1 MGGVLQVPADPAA
14 RVLGRAGRLGGPT
27 LVVTA
32 GIHGNEPAGVRAA
45 ERVLA
50 ELHRRGTPLAGEL
63 VALVGNRAGL
73 AREARFLDEDLN
85 RLWTAERLAAL
96 RARPSARDH
105 AEERE
110 QRELLSELEPLLA
123 REHVTLL
130 DLHSTSGGGPPF
142 ALAGDTLQNRT
153 VAFALQVP
161 FLLGLEENVSGTL
174 VEHVGALGHVA
185 VVIEG
190 GQSRDP
196 RTADLLESALW
207 ITLVSSGVA
216 SASDVPELESH
227 RARLR
232 SAARGL
238 PPVIEVA
245 HRHDIA
251 AEDEQRFE
259 MLPGFEGFARVERG
273 TLLAH
278 SGGGRERPVLAPF
291 SGLLLMPRYQRQG
304 RDGFFLGRSVSPLW
318 LSLSAALRRLHLER
332 LLGLLP
338 GVRVETR
345 GGHALAVDR
354 RVARFFAAELFHLL
368 GYRRREERGHELVV
382 SRRND
387 RL

>member
-1 MGGVLQVPADPAA
+1 MGSALQVPAEPAA
-14 RVLGRAGRLGGPT
+14 RVLGRAGRATGPT
-27 LVVTA
+27 LIVTA

-50 ELHRRGTPLAGEL
+50 ELQRRDIPLGGEI
-63 VALVGNRAGL
+63 VALIGNRAGL
-73 AREARFLDEDLN
+73 AREARFLVEDLN
-85 RLWTAERLAAL
+85 RLWTAERLTAL
-96 RARPSARDH
+96 RTRPSARDH
-105 AEERE
+105 SEEHE

-123 REHVTLL
+123 REQVTLL

-142 ALAGDTLQNRT
+142 ALAGDTLQNRR

-196 RTADLLESALW
+196 RTADVLESALW

-216 SASDVPELESH
+216 SACDIPDLELH

-238 PPVIEVA
+238 PAVIEVA

-251 AEDEQRFE
+251 PEDERQFE

-278 SGGGRERPVLAPF
+278 SGGGRERPVHAPF
-291 SGLLLMPRYQRQG
+291 SGLLLMPRYQSQG
-304 RDGFFLGRSVSPLW
+304 RDGFFLGRSVSAAW
-318 LSLSAALRRLHLER
+318 LALSAALRRLHLER

-338 GVRVETR
+338 GVRVDAR
-345 GGHALAVDR
+345 GGHTLTIDR
-354 RVARFFAAELFHLL
+354 RIARFFAAELFHLL

-382 SRRND
+382 TRRND

>member
-1 MGGVLQVPADPAA
+1 
-14 RVLGRAGRLGGPT
+14 
-27 LVVTA
+27 
-32 GIHGNEPAGVRAA
+32 
-45 ERVLA
+45 
-50 ELHRRGTPLAGEL
+50 
-63 VALVGNRAGL
+63 
-73 AREARFLDEDLN
+73 
-85 RLWTAERLAAL
+85 
-96 RARPSARDH
+96 
-105 AEERE
+105 
-110 QRELLSELEPLLA
+110 
-123 REHVTLL
+123 
-130 DLHSTSGGGPPF
+130 
-142 ALAGDTLQNRT
+142 
-153 VAFALQVP
+153 
-161 FLLGLEENVSGTL
+161 
-174 VEHVGALGHVA
+174 VA

-304 RDGFFLGRSVSPLW
+304 RNGFFLGRSVSPLW

>member
-1 MGGVLQVPADPAA
+1 MGSALQLPTEPAS
-14 RVLGRAGRLGGPT
+14 RVLGRIGPSGGPT

-50 ELHRRGTPLAGEL
+50 ELRRTGARLQGEL

-73 AREARFLDEDLN
+73 ERARRFLDEDLN

-96 RARPSARDH
+96 RTRPTERDH

-110 QRELLSELEPLLA
+110 QRELLAELEPLLA
-123 REHVTLL
+123 RERVTLL

-142 ALAGDTLQNRT
+142 ALAGDTLQNRP
-153 VAFALQVP
+153 VAFALGVP

-190 GQSRDP
+190 GQSADP
-196 RTADLLESALW
+196 RTIELLESALW
-207 ITLVSSGVA
+207 ITLVSSGIA
-216 SASDVPELESH
+216 AADDVPGLALH
-227 RARLR
+227 RERLR
-232 SAARGL
+232 TAGHGL
-238 PPVIEVA
+238 PAVIEVA

-251 AEDEQRFE
+251 AEDEARFE

-273 TLLAH
+273 ALLAH
-278 SGGGRERPVLAPF
+278 SGGGRERPVHAPF

-304 RDGFFLGRSVSPLW
+304 RDGFFLGRSVSPRW
-318 LSLSAALRRLHLER
+318 LALSAALRRMHLER
-332 LLGLLP
+332 ALGLLP
-338 GVRVETR
+338 GVRVEQR
-345 GGHALAVDR
+345 GGHVLAVDR
-354 RVARFFAAELFHLL
+354 RIARFFAAELFHLL

-382 SRRND
+382 TRRND

>member
-1 MGGVLQVPADPAA
+1 MGSALQTPAEPAA
-14 RVLGRAGRLGGPT
+14 RVLGRVGRSDGPT

-32 GIHGNEPAGVRAA
+32 GIHGNEPAGVQAA
-45 ERVLA
+45 QRVLG
-50 ELHRRGTPLAGEL
+50 ELARRGTALRGEF
-63 VALVGNRAGL
+63 VALLGNRAGL
-73 AREARFLDEDLN
+73 ARETRFLDEDLN

-96 RARPSARDH
+96 HARPSALDH
-105 AEERE
+105 TEQRE
-110 QRELLSELEPLLA
+110 QRELLAELEPLLA
-123 REHVTLL
+123 RERVTLL

-142 ALAGDTLQNRT
+142 ALAGDTLQNRP
-153 VAFALQVP
+153 VAFALGVP

-196 RTADLLESALW
+196 RTVELLESALW

-216 SASDVPELESH
+216 SAADVAGLELH
-227 RARLR
+227 RERLR

-238 PPVIEVA
+238 PAVIEVA

-259 MLPGFEGFARVERG
+259 MLPGFEGFARIERG
-273 TLLAH
+273 ALLAH
-278 SGGGRERPVLAPF
+278 AGGGRERPVHAPF
-291 SGLLLMPRYQRQG
+291 GGILLMPRYQRQG

-332 LLGLLP
+332 ALGLLP
-338 GVRVETR
+338 GVRIEER
-345 GGHALAVDR
+345 AGHVLAVDR
-354 RVARFFAAELFHLL
+354 RIARFFAAELFHLL
-368 GYRRREERGHELVV
+368 GYRRSEERGHELVV